1 MDKTWDKLHQPCP
14 LCNSSDAV
22 GINEDDSAKCF
33 SCGEFMPSYTKAC
46 GGKDMQ
52 TATTQTKQP
61 DIVDEGKFSAL
72 QTEKYL
78 KQLPL
83 SMGLNV
89 YMTYKVMSLN
99 ISILIIMGMSYQL
112 PRLEM

>member
-14 LCNSSDAV
+14 LCGSSDAV

-52 TATTQTKQP
+52 STTTITQT
-61 DIVDEGKFSAL
+61 
-72 QTEKYL
+72 
-78 KQLPL
+78 
-83 SMGLNV
+83 N
-89 YMTYKVMSLN
+89 SL
-99 ISILIIMGMSYQL
+99 MW
-112 PRLEM
+112 

>member
-33 SCGEFMPSYTKAC
+33 SCGEFMPSYTNAC

-52 TATTQTKQP
+52 TATTTTPTTTKQP
-61 DIVDEGKFSAL
+61 DVVDEGHFSAL
-72 QTEKYL
+72 TDRKITQATATKYGV
-78 KQLPL
+78 K
-83 SMGLNV
+83 
-89 YMTYKVMSLN
+89 
-99 ISILIIMGMSYQL
+99 
-112 PRLEM
+112 

>member
-33 SCGEFMPSYTKAC
+33 SCGEFMPSYTNAC

-52 TATTQTKQP
+52 TEKIITTTKQP
-61 DIVDEGKFSAL
+61 DVVDEGKFSAL
-72 QTEKYL
+72 TDRKISQATATKY
-78 KQLPL
+78 
-83 SMGLNV
+83 MI
-89 YMTYKVMSLN
+89 YKVISLN
-99 ISILIIMGMSYQL
+99 ISIRSIMDMSYQL
-112 PRLEM
+112 LRFVT